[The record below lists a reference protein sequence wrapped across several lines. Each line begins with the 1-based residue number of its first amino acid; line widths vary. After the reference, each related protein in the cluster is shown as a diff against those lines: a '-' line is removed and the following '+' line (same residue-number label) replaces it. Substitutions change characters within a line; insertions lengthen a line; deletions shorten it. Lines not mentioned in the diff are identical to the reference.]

1 MLHFDYAFFLSNNI
15 ILPDDELDISKF
27 DWKPGDVWEAY
38 HTPAGK
44 FGFRRVKRAG
54 EQIEV
59 QPS

>member
-1 MLHFDYAFFLSNNI
+1 MLHFDYVFFLSNNI
-15 ILPDDELDISKF
+15 IIPDNELDVSKF

-38 HTPAGK
+38 TTPAGT
-44 FGFRRVKRAG
+44 FGLRRIKQAG